1 MFAILAGVDASS
13 KTSFL
18 TNLSKVDDKIVSF
31 FCHKRMDGLVC
42 FKIVFLTVIRKCQF
56 SSDHLSSG
64 NLDLDHNMEPSRY
77 IL

>member
-42 FKIVFLTVIRKCQF
+42 FKIVKNGRSFFNCDKKMSI
-56 SSDHLSSG
+56 
-64 NLDLDHNMEPSRY
+64 
-77 IL
+77 